1 METRQ
6 AIAERWLATM
16 LRTYPGESARFF
28 EESRDPFR
36 NPVGHTY
43 RESAGILVDELL
55 GSMDVARVTAA
66 LGRIIEIRAVQDL
79 APGVALTFLFELKAI
94 FSEERPEPRLDV
106 YLRRIDDM
114 ALIGF
119 ETYVRCRERMCEAR
133 VNEARRSVYVL
144 ERVLTSRDHSRGQ
157 ARWQERGEA

>member
-6 AIAERWLATM
+6 AIAERWLTRM
-16 LRTYPGESARFF
+16 LRTYPDQSARFF
-28 EESRDPFR
+28 KESRDPFG

-43 RESAGILVDELL
+43 KEAAGILVDELL

-79 APGVALTFLFELKAI
+79 GPGAALKFLFELKEI
-94 FSEERPEPRLDV
+94 LGDEPGPDLDV

-119 ETYVRCRERMCEAR
+119 ETYVQCRERVCEAR

-144 ERVLTSRDHSRGQ
+144 QRAMTSR
-157 ARWQERGEA
+157 ERSVETRRT